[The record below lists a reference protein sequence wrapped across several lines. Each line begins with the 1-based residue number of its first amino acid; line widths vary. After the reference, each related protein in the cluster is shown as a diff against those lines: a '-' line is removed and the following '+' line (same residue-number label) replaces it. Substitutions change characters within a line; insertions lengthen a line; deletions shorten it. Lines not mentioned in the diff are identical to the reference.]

1 MQYVGQ
7 TGRALANRVNDHLSN
22 IRTGRPTP
30 IALHFNLQ
38 DHSIKDFQV
47 SAIEQIPEISLKHRL
62 IKETTWQNL
71 LQTAYPL
78 GINNLKPI
86 YLI

>member
-30 IALHFNLQ
+30 NALHFNLQ
-38 DHSIKDFQV
+38 NHSIKDFQV

-78 GINNLKPI
+78 GINNLNPL